1 MNSKIKISKLYPND
15 KTSIDKI
22 ADWYFS
28 EWNTPIKKTIKRLSN
43 QPSYDTTFQE
53 ILTIDGELVA
63 TGGLCNN
70 VNIYNKLPELKQ
82 FKPWI
87 ALLYTQPEY
96 RNKGL
101 GRKLLEFIERNAKAN
116 KINKIY
122 LYTFTAE
129 SFYKSNGWK
138 EIKKVDYKSHKTVVM
153 EKSIIET

>member
-1 MNSKIKISKLYPND
+1 
-15 KTSIDKI
+15 
-22 ADWYFS
+22 
-28 EWNTPIKKTIKRLSN
+28 
-43 QPSYDTTFQE
+43 
-53 ILTIDGELVA
+53 
-63 TGGLCNN
+63 
-70 VNIYNKLPELKQ
+70 
-82 FKPWI
+82 
-87 ALLYTQPEY
+87 LLYTQPEY